1 MNTYRVIDNR
11 PGLRIAALQDSM
23 GRHYVVN
30 VGARMPAIGIEL
42 QVTKGLRRGHRA
54 LMVDYSGQVFDTTV
68 DAEACSQEYVFERMH
83 AAAAGFG
90 PGSL

>member
-11 PGLRIAALQDSM
+11 PGLRIAALQDSL

-42 QVTKGLRRGHRA
+42 RAKDLRRGQRA
-54 LMVDYSGQVFDTTV
+54 LMVDYSGHVFDTTV

-83 AAAAGFG
+83 AAAAGFS
-90 PGSL
+90 PATL